1 MANLKF
7 ITALIFL
14 IVSATTFGQSIKDR
28 EIELAYHADVM
39 VNATEAKHRIQAMN
53 KFNPLFE
60 ETLGNDGSFAY
71 PFDSLKWISKKMP
84 PDKSFKI
91 YTWEVKIS
99 EDEVKYFGFLQKG
112 DGTLFPLK
120 DDFKNAEGL
129 ADEEYSHE
137 NWLGSLYYN
146 IMEEK
151 TAKGQKYY
159 MLFGVNKWS
168 KYENVKLIDILFFSK
183 DGLPYFGLPV
193 FKKKVKDQ
201 NDEIYNRLAFK
212 YATDAQMT
220 LNYNPGMQMIMVDN
234 LIRKMSRL
242 PGQPETLVPDGSYV
256 GYSLEDGYWNRIDK
270 IATEVMDT
278 APRPKPVLDARK
290 NKNIMGK
297 DNPVKNKK

>member
-1 MANLKF
+1 MV
-7 ITALIFL
+7 ALRYIAVCFFIFL
-14 IVSATTFGQSIKDR
+14 ISNIYSQSLQEM
-28 EIELAYHADVM
+28 EIEMAYHADVM
-39 VNATEAKHRIQAMN
+39 VNASTPRHRTKAMDQFNTLFAQALAKEA
-53 KFNPLFE
+53 
-60 ETLGNDGSFAY
+60 SFDF
-71 PFDSLKWISKKMP
+71 PFDSLKWISKKYPADM
-84 PDKSFKI
+84 SFKI
-91 YTWEVKIS
+91 YTWEVKVAD
-99 EDEVKYFGFLQKG
+99 DEVKYFGVIQKK
-112 DGTLFPLK
+112 DGTTFTLK

-137 NWLGSLYYN
+137 NWLGALYYN
-146 IMEEK
+146 IMESTTK
-151 TAKGQKYY
+151 SGQKYY
-159 MLFGVNKWS
+159 LLYGLNKWS
-168 KYENVKLIDILFFSK
+168 KYENVKLIDVLFFSK

-212 YATDAQMT
+212 YASDAQMT

-278 APRPKPVLDARK
+278 APRPKPMLDARK
-290 NKNIMGK
+290 NKNIIGK
-297 DNPVKNKK
+297 EKPSKN